1 MILNKIISVIEEYA
15 PLSLQESYD
24 NAGLVVGSPK
34 MEVSKALIC
43 FDVTEPVIDQAIEI
57 GANLII
63 SHHPI
68 IFGGIKKLNGKNYVE
83 RIVIKAIKNDIAL
96 YAAHTNLDNI
106 INGTNK
112 ILADKLGLKNT
123 RVLSPQNEVLNKL
136 VVYVP
141 KDHKEKVQKALF
153 EAGAGHIGNYDNCS
167 FESNGIGS
175 FRALDGSDP
184 FVGNIGKVHSEEEV
198 RLEIIFPLYLKSEVI
213 SALINAH
220 PYQEVAY
227 DIYKIENKVNTIG
240 AGIIGE
246 LEVPQEEMT
255 FLKQVKTIT
264 NAQGIKFTELLN
276 KKVRRIAI
284 CGGSGAF
291 LINTAKRAGADVY
304 ITGDVKYH
312 EFFDADN
319 SMLIADIGHFE
330 SEQFTNSLLFSII
343 KEKIPTFAIQI
354 SDINTNPVNYL

>member
-136 VVYVP
+136 VVYIP

-255 FLKQVKTIT
+255 LLKQVKTIT

>member
-136 VVYVP
+136 VVYIP

>member
-255 FLKQVKTIT
+255 LLKQVKTIT